1 MRWPFLI
8 RVAGTERPTLDFAP
22 QTAARI
28 PLVQPVG
35 CIEGLALLLVAFQYP
50 RPGGCE
56 LIDQLLE
63 CHLLI
68 VPARLI
74 R

>member
-1 MRWPFLI
+1 MAFLI
-8 RVAGTERPTLDFAP
+8 RVAGTERPTFDFAP

-28 PLVQPVG
+28 PLVQSVG